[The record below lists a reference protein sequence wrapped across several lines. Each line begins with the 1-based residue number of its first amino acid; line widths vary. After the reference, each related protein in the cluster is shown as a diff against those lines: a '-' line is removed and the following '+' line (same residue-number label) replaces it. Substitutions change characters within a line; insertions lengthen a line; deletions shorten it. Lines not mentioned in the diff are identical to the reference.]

1 MLQIIG
7 LVWPLIVIG
16 SPAAAAA
23 AVTTGHV
30 DFRQTY
36 SGEWAMWGRQSS
48 TVNEVLAVIDVTNT
62 ELNVL

>member
-16 SPAAAAA
+16 SPAAAA
-23 AVTTGHV
+23 VTTGHV

-36 SGEWAMWGRQSS
+36 SGEWVMWGWQSF
-48 TVNEVLAVIDVTNT
+48 TINEVLAVIDVTNT

>member
-16 SPAAAAA
+16 SAAA

-36 SGEWAMWGRQSS
+36 SGECAMWGWQSS